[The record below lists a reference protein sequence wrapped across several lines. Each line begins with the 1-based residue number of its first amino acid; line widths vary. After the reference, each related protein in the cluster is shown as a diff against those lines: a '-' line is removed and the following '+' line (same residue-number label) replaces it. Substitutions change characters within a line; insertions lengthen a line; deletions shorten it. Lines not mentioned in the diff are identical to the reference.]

1 MHACRVVLVR
11 TQNAGNLG
19 SVARA
24 MRNFG
29 VRELVLVN
37 PEASPLD
44 EQAVALATRH
54 ASDILESARVVESLS
69 EALAGCV
76 MSAGTSARTGGLYR
90 RQSVLSLPQAA
101 PRLVEAMPAGPVA
114 LVFGPER
121 TGLENHEITA
131 LTWQVTIPTSDEYP
145 VMNLAQAVVVCLWEL
160 RRTWLSRQTA
170 DQPSDATSRAAAEIA
185 SAEDQER
192 LFAHLRQA
200 LTRIRYLRGG
210 RANAL
215 FHGIRHLLA
224 RANPS
229 PMEVRLLLGLAR
241 QMEYVAQRTVW
252 EEPE

>member
-11 TQNAGNLG
+11 TQNSGNLG

-24 MRNFG
+24 MRNLG
-29 VRELVLVN
+29 TRDLVLVN
-37 PEASPLD
+37 PEASPTD
-44 EQAVALATRH
+44 EMALALATRH
-54 ASDILESARVVESLS
+54 ASDILESARIVPTLAD
-69 EALAGCV
+69 ALAGCV

-90 RQSVLSLPQAA
+90 RQSVLSLPEAA
-101 PRLVEAMPAGPVA
+101 PRLVEAMSAGPIA

-121 TGLENHEITA
+121 TGLENDEITS
-131 LTWQVTIPTSDEYP
+131 LTWQVTIPADDEYP
-145 VMNLAQAVVVCLWEL
+145 VMNLAQSAVVCLWEL
-160 RRTWLSRQTA
+160 RRTWLEGIQE
-170 DQPSDATSRAAAEIA
+170 AALPA
-185 SAEDQER
+185 SEVASVEEQER
-192 LFAHLRQA
+192 MFEHLRQA

-215 FHGIRHLLA
+215 FHGIHHLLA

-241 QMEYVAQRTVW
+241 QLDYVAQRTAW